1 MCIVVCDL
9 SYRYTN
15 RQSLFEAIRFSVPPG
30 GKAAIVGNNGTGKST
45 LLKLLAGELTPVS
58 GSVACAAC
66 PCYVPQQP
74 DLAGLSVAE
83 ALGAAE
89 KIAALRAIC
98 AGSTDPVHYD
108 TLGDDWE
115 IEAKCRAAL
124 DGWGLH
130 RVGTDTRA
138 ETLSGGERTKLLLAG
153 ASLRKPE
160 ILLLDEPT
168 NHLDEEGRRQLCAF
182 VRDTRATVVVV
193 SHDITLLNLLETTYE
208 LSPLGLKRYGGN
220 YDFYR
225 EQKRIERQA
234 LEQRIDAAQ
243 SALKQAR
250 RRAQEIRERQEK
262 RAAQGE
268 RKKDQAPRILRK
280 GLKDSGEWTASRLR
294 NQHAEIIGRDSEKIA
309 GLRARQQRE
318 CLLRID
324 FDDAQLHDGKLLAE
338 FRGVDF
344 AYPGGRP
351 LWVEPL
357 DAAIRSGERIRLRG
371 GNGAGK
377 TTLLSILTGLL
388 KQRNGEITFDG
399 RKLTPRQRRALSY
412 LVMQD
417 TDYQL
422 FASSVEEELS
432 LGIQEDCKEKVD
444 AALEALELSE
454 YREQHPAALSGGQ
467 KQRVTIG
474 AAIVKD
480 SPVIYFDEPTS
491 GLDYDSMVRVSRL
504 IEQLSA
510 SGVIVFVVSHDFEFI
525 VRTCTEVV
533 QLDDQGAVQN
543 HRLTPQ
549 MLKALSE
556 QYFH

>member
-1 MCIVVCDL
+1 MHIVVCDL

-58 GSVACAAC
+58 GSVACTAR

-74 DLAGLSVAE
+74 DLTGLSVAE

-130 RVGTDTRA
+130 RVGPDTPA
-138 ETLSGGERTKLLLAG
+138 DTLSGGERTKLLLAG

-280 GLKDSGEWTASRLR
+280 GLKDSGERTASRLR
-294 NQHAEIIGRDSEKIA
+294 NQHAEIIGRDSETSSS
-309 GLRARQQRE
+309 AR
-318 CLLRID
+318 I
-324 FDDAQLHDGKLLAE
+324 H
-338 FRGVDF
+338 
-344 AYPGGRP
+344 
-351 LWVEPL
+351 
-357 DAAIRSGERIRLRG
+357 
-371 GNGAGK
+371 
-377 TTLLSILTGLL
+377 T
-388 KQRNGEITFDG
+388 
-399 RKLTPRQRRALSY
+399 
-412 LVMQD
+412 
-417 TDYQL
+417 
-422 FASSVEEELS
+422 
-432 LGIQEDCKEKVD
+432 
-444 AALEALELSE
+444 
-454 YREQHPAALSGGQ
+454 
-467 KQRVTIG
+467 
-474 AAIVKD
+474 
-480 SPVIYFDEPTS
+480 
-491 GLDYDSMVRVSRL
+491 
-504 IEQLSA
+504 
-510 SGVIVFVVSHDFEFI
+510 
-525 VRTCTEVV
+525 
-533 QLDDQGAVQN
+533 
-543 HRLTPQ
+543 
-549 MLKALSE
+549 
-556 QYFH
+556 